1 MLPLIVDLCFASTIC
16 LCLYFLFNIIGDLYQ
31 SI

>member
-1 MLPLIVDLCFASTIC
+1 MLMLIVDLCFVSAIC
-16 LCLYFLFNIIGDLYQ
+16 FCLYFLFNDIGDLYQ